1 VPPNLEKREGL
12 SPWNVGETPEDENA
26 SAMRDGILCK
36 YSRRKRI
43 DEPGSP
49 VRKGGVVHLRQ
60 ERKDQGYAQT
70 GLDWEEDPR
79 NQEVLVEVGE

>member
-1 VPPNLEKREGL
+1 MEHRGDARGRERL
-12 SPWNVGETPEDENA
+12 CD
-26 SAMRDGILCK
+26 DGILAK